1 VIDKGTNPFPGL
13 RPFQTDEYRF
23 FFGRGAAS
31 QELLTRLQHSRF
43 LAIIGATGSGKSSLI
58 QAGLIPA
65 LRGGMLAGAGAG
77 WRIVVTRPGD
87 DPMSNLAGQLV
98 KKRMIS
104 EGTASLNVDENEAV
118 IEAML
123 RMGSL
128 GLVDVVRQARL
139 AEQTKVLIVVDQ
151 FEELFALRAAQ
162 TPGNPIDEAAA
173 FVKLLLEAAY
183 QTDLIIYVVIVMRS
197 EFLGDCAQF
206 QKLPEAINEGEYFLP
221 RLTRDQRRLAITGPI
236 GVMRRKI
243 SKVLVT
249 RLLNEVEAIPNQLA
263 FLQHALMRTWE
274 HWQTHQ
280 CNGEPIGIEHYEAI
294 GTMSGE
300 NTDEGS

>member
-1 VIDKGTNPFPGL
+1 MIDKDTNPFPGL

-43 LAIIGATGSGKSSLI
+43 LAIMGAAGSGKSSLI

-77 WRIVVTRPGD
+77 WRIVITRPGD
-87 DPMSNLAGQLV
+87 DPISNLAGKLV

-104 EGTASLNVDENEAV
+104 EGTASLNVDENAAV

-123 RMGSL
+123 RAGSL

-139 AEQTKVLIVVDQ
+139 TDQTKVLVVVDQ
-151 FEELFALRAAQ
+151 FEELFVAPTARKSGSP
-162 TPGNPIDEAAA
+162 TDEASA
-173 FVKLLLEAAY
+173 FVKLLLEAAH
-183 QTDLIIYVVIVMRS
+183 QADVIIYVVIVMRS
-197 EFLGDCAQF
+197 EFLGDCTQF
-206 QKLPEAINEGEYFLP
+206 EQLPEAINEGEYLLP

-236 GVMRRKI
+236 GVMRGKI
-243 SKVLVT
+243 SEVLVT
-249 RLLNEVEAIPNQLA
+249 RLLNEVEGKPNQLA
-263 FLQHALMRTWE
+263 LLQQALVRTWE
-274 HWQTHQ
+274 YWRTHHGD
-280 CNGEPIGIEHYEAI
+280 GEPIGIEHYEAI
-294 GTMSGE
+294 
-300 NTDEGS
+300 

>member
-13 RPFQTDEYRF
+13 RPFQIDEYRF

-31 QELLTRLQHSRF
+31 QELLTRLQNSRF
-43 LAIIGATGSGKSSLI
+43 LAIIGAEGSGKSSLI

-87 DPMSNLAGQLV
+87 DPLSNLAGQLV
-98 KKRMIS
+98 KKRMMS

-123 RMGSL
+123 RAGSL

-139 AEQTKVLIVVDQ
+139 AEQTKLLIVVDQ
-151 FEELFALRAAQ
+151 FEELFVLPAARK
-162 TPGNPIDEAAA
+162 PGSTTEEASA
-173 FVKLLLEAAY
+173 FVKLLLEAAH
-183 QTDLIIYVVIVMRS
+183 QTDLIIYVVIVLRS
-197 EFLGDCAQF
+197 EFLGDCTQF
-206 QKLPEAINEGEYFLP
+206 QNLPEAINEGEYLLP

-236 GVMRRKI
+236 GVTRGKI
-243 SKVLVT
+243 SEALVT
-249 RLLNEVEAIPNQLA
+249 RLLNELEATPNQLA
-263 FLQHALMRTWE
+263 FLQQALTRTWE

-280 CNGEPIGIEHYEAI
+280 SNGEPIGIEHYEATI
-294 GTMSGE
+294 SAPK
-300 NTDEGS
+300 